1 MAGAHRGTLLEIGCG
16 TGTHLLAL
24 AGQFERA
31 VGTDLSAEMI
41 RVAGDAAADSP
52 WADRVSLRVDPAEE
66 LATVGDGSVD
76 VVLCVGALEHM
87 LDRVAVLAQVRRVL
101 GPGGVVVCLTP
112 NGSYCWYRWLAPL
125 LGRETRH
132 LSTDRFLTPDE
143 LTALLTG
150 AGLEPTSVGYWRFVP
165 RGDLPWGVAP
175 ALRAADAA
183 GERFALGW
191 LRGGL
196 AAAARAPNSTFD
208 GVSR

>member
-1 MAGAHRGTLLEIGCG
+1 MAGARRGTLLEIGCG
-16 TGTHLLAL
+16 TGIHLLAL

-41 RVAGDAAADSP
+41 RVAGERAADSP
-52 WADRVSLRVDPAEE
+52 WAERVSFRVDPAEE
-66 LATVGDGSVD
+66 LGTIEDCSVD

-87 LDRVAVLAQVRRVL
+87 LDRAAVLAQVERVL
-101 GPGGVVVCLTP
+101 GPGGVVVSLTP

-132 LSTDRFLTPDE
+132 LSTDRFLTPVE
-143 LTALLTG
+143 LTTLLEG
-150 AGLEPTSVGYWRFVP
+150 AGLEPTPIAYWRFVP

-175 ALRAADAA
+175 LLRWGDAV
-183 GERFALGW
+183 GERLGVGW
-191 LRGGL
+191 LRGGI
-196 AAAARAPNSTFD
+196 AAAA